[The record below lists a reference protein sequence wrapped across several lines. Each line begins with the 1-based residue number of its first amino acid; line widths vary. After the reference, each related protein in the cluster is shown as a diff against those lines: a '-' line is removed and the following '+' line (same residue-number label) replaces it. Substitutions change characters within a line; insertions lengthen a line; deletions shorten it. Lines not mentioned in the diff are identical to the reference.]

1 MNTRAR
7 VKAVP
12 ALLAA
17 SIGLSSFGNL
27 LEVQAHD
34 GHTAAKLQPTGFE
47 ELNLA
52 IEEGG
57 VTGMPEAIEAGRYLV
72 NVTGPA
78 MGEMGPS
85 GFVIAQLPEGLT
97 AEQAFEDA
105 QAATEGPPE
114 WFLDVHWG
122 GGAAILQGTEAW
134 VILDFTPGAWHVT
147 TLNGSTL
154 AVPFEVT
161 GEFPTEA
168 EAPEANVELDMF
180 EMDFKVLSGEF
191 VAGENLVTVHNS
203 GAQIH
208 FVEVLS
214 VPDGTTEEQ
223 VDALFNSYMTGT
235 PEPDMLQEAD
245 TMPVFYSPEQ
255 SPDVSMTFP
264 ITLEAGSYLFTCW
277 IPDPETGLPHA
288 MSGMHELITVE

>member
-17 SIGLSSFGNL
+17 SIGLSSFGTL
-27 LEVQAHD
+27 AEVLAHD
-34 GHTAAKLQPTGFE
+34 GHKATKLQPTGHE
-47 ELNLA
+47 EINLT
-52 IEEGG
+52 IDETG
-57 VTGMPEAIEAGRYLV
+57 VTGMPESVEAGRYLF
-72 NVTGPA
+72 NVTGPE

-97 AEQAFEDA
+97 AEQAFEDT

-114 WFLDVHWG
+114 WFLETHWG
-122 GGAAILQGTEAW
+122 GGAALIQGTEAW
-134 VILDFTPGAWHVT
+134 VVLDLTPGSWHVT

-154 AVPFEVT
+154 PVPFEVT
-161 GEFPTEA
+161 GEFPA
-168 EAPEANVELDMF
+168 DAAAPEANVELDMF

-191 VAGENLVTVHNS
+191 VAGENIVTVHNS

-208 FVEVLS
+208 FVEVLQ

-223 VDALFNSYMTGT
+223 VNGLFNSFMTGT
-235 PEPDMLQEAD
+235 PEPDMLNEQD

-255 SPDVSMTFP
+255 SSDVSMTYP
-264 ITLEAGSYLFTCW
+264 MNLEAGSYLFVCW
-277 IPDPETGLPHA
+277 IPDPETGMPHA
-288 MSGMHELITVE
+288 MSGMHELIEIS

>member
-27 LEVQAHD
+27 QEVLAHD

-47 ELNLA
+47 EINLT
-52 IEEGG
+52 IEESG
-57 VTGMPEAIEAGRYLV
+57 VVGMPETIEAGRYLFK
-72 NVTGPA
+72 VTGPEP
-78 MGEMGPS
+78 GEMGPS
-85 GFVIAQLPEGLT
+85 GFQIAQLPEGLT

-105 QAATEGPPE
+105 QAATDAPPE
-114 WFLDVHWG
+114 WYLETHWG
-122 GGAAILQGTEAW
+122 GGAALAQGTETW
-134 VILDFTPGAWHVT
+134 VVLDLTPGAWHIT
-147 TLNGSTL
+147 TLQGTTL

-161 GEFPTEA
+161 GEFPA
-168 EAPEANVELDMF
+168 DAAAPEANVELDMF

-191 VAGENLVTVHNS
+191 VAGENVVTVHNS
-203 GAQIH
+203 GAQLH
-208 FVEVLS
+208 FVEVLQ

-223 VDALFNSYMTGT
+223 VDGLFNSYMTGT
-235 PEPDMLQEAD
+235 PEPDMLNEAD
-245 TMPVFYSPEQ
+245 TMPVYFSPDQ

-264 ITLEAGSYLFTCW
+264 MTLEAGSYLFTCW
-277 IPDPETGLPHA
+277 IPDPETGMPHA
-288 MSGMHELITVE
+288 MLGMHELIEVS

>member
-17 SIGLSSFGNL
+17 SIGLSSFGSIA
-27 LEVQAHD
+27 EVLAHE
-34 GHTAAKLQPTGFE
+34 GHVAAKLQPTGYE
-47 ELNLA
+47 E
-52 IEEGG
+52 IELVVEENG
-57 VTGMPEAIEAGRYLV
+57 VTGMPESVEAGRYLV
-72 NVTGPA
+72 KVTGPE

-97 AEQAFEDA
+97 AEQAYEDA
-105 QAATEGPPE
+105 QAATEEPPE
-114 WFLDVHWG
+114 WFLETHWG
-122 GGAAILQGTEAW
+122 GGAALVQGTEAW
-134 VILDFTPGAWHVT
+134 VILDLTPGSWHVT

-161 GEFPTEA
+161 GEFPA
-168 EAPEANVELDMF
+168 DAAAPEANVELDMF

-191 VAGENLVTVHNS
+191 VAGENIVTVHNS

-208 FVEVLS
+208 FVDVS
-214 VPDGTTEEQ
+214 QVPEGTTEEQ
-223 VDALFNSYMTGT
+223 VNGLFNSFMTGT
-235 PEPDMLQEAD
+235 PEPGMLNEED

-264 ITLEAGSYLFTCW
+264 LTLEAGSYLLTCW

-288 MSGMHELITVE
+288 MSGMHELIEVS